1 MRISTRYVGVWF
13 TIQDTANRKGLR
25 LIFEKGIENEQIE
38 RSNKDNIWSFQT
50 KVVKEI
56 QFSTWV
62 VNKSFQNEDNQTKRY
77 CDFQAKQNLENQEVQ
92 ATKSIG

>member
-1 MRISTRYVGVWF
+1 METGRPAALQES
-13 TIQDTANRKGLR
+13 A

-62 VNKSFQNEDNQTKRY
+62 VNKSFQEKTT
-77 CDFQAKQNLENQEVQ
+77 KQNDIAIFKQSKIKR
-92 ATKSIG
+92 TKKFKLQRA

>member
-1 MRISTRYVGVWF
+1 M
-13 TIQDTANRKGLR
+13 

-77 CDFQAKQNLENQEVQ
+77 CDFQAKQNFREPRSSSYKEYRVNALASGAEEGRD
-92 ATKSIG
+92 KLR

>member
-1 MRISTRYVGVWF
+1 MEHGSPSRPTKQIAEEMRLF
-13 TIQDTANRKGLR
+13 A

>member
-1 MRISTRYVGVWF
+1 M
-13 TIQDTANRKGLR
+13 
-25 LIFEKGIENEQIE
+25 IFEKGIENEQIE

-62 VNKSFQNEDNQTKRY
+62 VNKSFQEKTT
-77 CDFQAKQNLENQEVQ
+77 KQNDIAIFKQKAKREPRSSSYKEHRVNALASGAEEGRD
-92 ATKSIG
+92 KLR

>member
-1 MRISTRYVGVWF
+1 M
-13 TIQDTANRKGLR
+13 R

-62 VNKSFQNEDNQTKRY
+62 VNKSFQEKTT
-77 CDFQAKQNLENQEVQ
+77 KQNDIAIFKQSKIFREPRSSSYKEHRVNALASGAEEGRD
-92 ATKSIG
+92 KLR